1 MGTIL
6 TLCDIFNREEF
17 YPFHT
22 GALTGRRETIYGLS
36 LHACPSWKEGWN
48 YMQVNILIKSKDN
61 QISQQSGIMLIFIVP
76 DADLHSDK
84 AQLFYFFVRTPQ
96 IKY

>member
-1 MGTIL
+1 MMTKSSIIFLWVLLLGEERPFMGT
-6 TLCDIFNREEF
+6 F
-17 YPFHT
+17 
-22 GALTGRRETIYGLS
+22 S
-36 LHACPSWKEGWN
+36 LFVPSWKEG
-48 YMQVNILIKSKDN
+48 YIYTQVNILIKSKDN

>member
-1 MGTIL
+1 MVNATALVKTNSDLNKSDFKRYHQMGTIL

-36 LHACPSWKEGWN
+36 VHVCPLLKGRLDLHA
-48 YMQVNILIKSKDN
+48 
-61 QISQQSGIMLIFIVP
+61 SQ
-76 DADLHSDK
+76 HTNK
-84 AQLFYFFVRTPQ
+84 
-96 IKY
+96 K